1 MAKPEWGTKRRCT
14 SCAAAFYD
22 FRKDPII
29 CPRCNTVHQPEQIL
43 KPRRTR
49 PDDKAAAVVPKPLPE
64 PADVDAVDET
74 EEDAFI
80 EDASELG
87 EDEEDDVEVVE
98 SADEG
103 EDTVDR

>member
-22 FRKDPII
+22 FRKEPII

-43 KPRRTR
+43 KPRRPR
-49 PDDKAAAVVPKPLPE
+49 PDDKAAAVPKPVA
-64 PADVDAVDET
+64 PAPDLEAADET

-87 EDEEDDVEVVE
+87 EDEEDVVEVVE
-98 SADEG
+98 SVEEAGDA
-103 EDTVDR
+103 EDV

>member
-43 KPRRTR
+43 KPRRAR
-49 PDDKAAAVVPKPLPE
+49 PDDKAAAAPAKSVIE
-64 PADVDAVDET
+64 PVDVDVVDET

-87 EDEEDDVEVVE
+87 EDEEDVVEVVDPG
-98 SADEG
+98 DEG